1 MQVSPMYY
9 VFVSSAP
16 PGHLR
21 ASSVGGLLALLAHR
35 ANGGLDFPRQFPD
48 DHCQASAA
56 SKSHWGFGGGAPE
69 KILGYINVVQVTKV
83 VEKKYIS
90 VPR

>member
-1 MQVSPMYY
+1 MQR
-9 VFVSSAP
+9 FFF
-16 PGHLR
+16 
-21 ASSVGGLLALLAHR
+21 HR
-35 ANGGLDFPRQFPD
+35 VNGGLDFPRQFPD

-83 VEKKYIS
+83 VEKIYIS